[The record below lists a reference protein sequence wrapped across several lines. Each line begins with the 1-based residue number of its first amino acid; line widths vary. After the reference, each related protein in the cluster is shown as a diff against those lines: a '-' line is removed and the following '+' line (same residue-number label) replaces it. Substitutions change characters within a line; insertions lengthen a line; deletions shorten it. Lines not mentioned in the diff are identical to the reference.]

1 MMNGKKRDTLFY
13 FSVNPIF
20 LNYTE
25 KCKILEDTYKKEY
38 VESKLLQPRWTLFL
52 GAFIFLIFV
61 WLDRMLIPKEVVMYF
76 WIRVSVVG
84 FLIALLIYVVYTFE
98 YIKYTQI
105 MMVVLCMTIAFSI
118 IMMHAINRQSG
129 HSFYLYALMI
139 FLLYTFFFLKFQFK
153 YSIIFSTSV
162 MVMFNAVEF
171 FYNRMP
177 IGVYVD
183 ANLMVIFLLCSGT
196 ASAYMNEKSDRYKYC
211 LMYQLEKEKCLV
223 SKLNENLE
231 KKVDIKDCQLKKTN
245 KQLWLKE
252 NALRHLF
259 ENASDAIMILDDMLI
274 VDCNRAL
281 LKLLRDHHKS
291 QVLGKDFRE
300 FIEQYMMHPKPDWK
314 EAWEA
319 LETDAIITIKGKLLG
334 QDHHKKIIEVTLN
347 KVKYED
353 STMVQ
358 CLLRD
363 ITKNEEMVHNLE
375 YISYHDQLTGLYN
388 RRYLKT
394 IIIDG
399 ENQQDLPIGL
409 VIVDV
414 NGLKS
419 INDAFGHQ
427 IGDQYLIGVAEILK
441 QSFTKKATILR
452 LGGDEFLIVCR
463 NTSEDEIKSF
473 IRRANKIAEKY
484 LVQDIRLSISTGF
497 AMRYDMNMSIELLLK
512 KAEDQMYQK
521 KMLESPSLRRRTID
535 IILNTLHEK
544 NNREEEHSHR
554 VSRLAR
560 ILGTAIELEED
571 KIKELEV
578 TGLLHDIGKIAIDE
592 SILNK
597 AGALTEEEYAFV
609 KKHSDIGYT
618 ILSTAPE
625 MIEIAKYVLYHHER
639 WDGKGYPMGIKGEDI
654 PIQSRV
660 ITIVDAFDAMTS
672 ERTYRKAMQPE
683 QAIEE
688 LIKHAGTQFD
698 PQLVEMFV
706 HLLK

>member
-1 MMNGKKRDTLFY
+1 MMNGKKRDTLDD

-25 KCKILEDTYKKEY
+25 KCKILEGTYKNEY

-61 WLDRMLIPKEVVMYF
+61 WLDRILIPKEVLMFF

-84 FLIALLIYVVYTFE
+84 FLIALLIYVVYTFK

-105 MMVVLCMTIAFSI
+105 MMVVLCMIIAFSI
-118 IMMHAINRQSG
+118 IMMHASSKQSG

-162 MVMFNAVEF
+162 MVMFNAIEF
-171 FYNRMP
+171 FFNRMP

-183 ANLMVIFLLCSGT
+183 ANLMIIFLLCSGT
-196 ASAYMNEKSDRYKYC
+196 ASAYMSEKSDRYKYC
-211 LMYQLEKEKCLV
+211 LMYQLEKEKYLV

-231 KKVDIKDCQLKKTN
+231 KKVDFRDCQLKKTN
-245 KQLWLKE
+245 EQLWLKE

-259 ENASDAIMILDDMLI
+259 ENASDAIMILEDMLI

-281 LKLLRDHHKS
+281 LKLLRDHHKN

-300 FIEQYMMHPKPDWK
+300 FIDQYMMYPKP
-314 EAWEA
+314 AWEKA
-319 LETDAIITIKGKLLG
+319 WETLETDAIVTIKGKLLG
-334 QDHHKKIIEVTLN
+334 QDYHKKIVEVTLN

-394 IIIDG
+394 IVIEC

-473 IRRANKIAEKY
+473 IHRANKIAEKY
-484 LVQDIRLSISTGF
+484 LVQNIRLSISTGF
-497 AMRYDMNMSIELLLK
+497 AMRYDMNVSIELLLK

-571 KIKELEV
+571 KIKELEA

-625 MIEIAKYVLYHHER
+625 MMEIAKYVLYHHER
-639 WDGKGYPMGIKGEDI
+639 WDGKGYPAGIKGEDI

-672 ERTYRKAMQPE
+672 ERTYRKAME
-683 QAIEE
+683 TERAIEE